1 MARSAAGGSA
11 PRPGAS
17 KEPVKSW
24 GEGVTTTPGRVLVI
38 SAGENREV
46 VTAAMNH
53 WSIEAVPCNGVREA
67 RTLLSSARPSL
78 IFCEEDLPDGT
89 YRELLHDLS
98 KAARTRLVVISAAA
112 ERDEH
117 YNEALALGAFDMIA
131 SPCRRSDVQW
141 IAIRAMQDELRRT
154 GGRRRPKLGPEA
166 LPGAELASNDTGEG
180 PLPNGQ

>member
-1 MARSAAGGSA
+1 MRAALSEA
-11 PRPGAS
+11 VTRTPG
-17 KEPVKSW
+17 KRVKSW
-24 GEGVTTTPGRVLVI
+24 REAATTTPARVLVV
-38 SAGENREV
+38 SAGENRDI

-53 WSIEAVPCNGVREA
+53 WSIEAVPCSGVREA

-78 IFCEEDLPDGT
+78 IFCEEDLPDGS
-89 YRELLHDLS
+89 YRELLRDLS

-154 GGRRRPKLGPEA
+154 GGQRRPKLGPET
-166 LPGAELASNDTGEG
+166 LRPDAELTSSNNGDG
-180 PLPNGQ
+180 PTPHGR

>member
-1 MARSAAGGSA
+1 MARSAVGGSEA
-11 PRPGAS
+11 HPGAS

-38 SAGENREV
+38 STGENRDV
-46 VTAAMNH
+46 VTAAMSH

-98 KAARTRLVVISAAA
+98 KATRTRLVVISAAA

-166 LPGAELASNDTGEG
+166 LPELASNDTGEG
-180 PLPNGQ
+180 PLPNGH